1 LFLLCNPSNFK
12 GEQLPVERV
21 SWEDVQHFL
30 KKLNELNSGLK
41 LRLPTEAEWEN
52 ACRAGTTSA
61 FNFDGD
67 ITLDKVNYRG
77 TWEYEI
83 DKWGEG
89 ALQQA
94 ADVKDEKY
102 RPNAWGLH
110 QMHGNVWEWCQDS
123 YGKYPSEP
131 VIDPQGSEAGAS
143 RVLRGG
149 AWLYYARRVRSATRD
164 GSGPGLRDGYIGFR
178 LARGHGRE
186 PVRTVRAGQQPADR
200 SATERAKAQSGD
212 GLRGGKKPKGFIGH
226 IKDLFKGDDGV

>member
-1 LFLLCNPSNFK
+1 M
-12 GEQLPVERV
+12 PVERV

-110 QMHGNVWEWCQDS
+110 QMHGNVWEWCQDR
-123 YGKYPSEP
+123 YGEYPSES
-131 VIDPQGSEAGAS
+131 VIDPQGSETGDGG
-143 RVLRGG
+143 VLRGG
-149 AWLYYARRVRSATRD
+149 SWFCYAGWARSAGRYRIEPD
-164 GSGPGLRDGYIGFR
+164 YRYYDFGFR
-178 LARGHGRE
+178 LALGHALKPSRVLG
-186 PVRTVRAGQQPADR
+186 AGQQPPDR
-200 SATERAKAQSGD
+200 SATERAKIQAKD
-212 GLRGGKKPKGFIGH
+212 GLRGSEKEKGLFDRF
-226 IKDLFKGDDGV
+226 KDFWK